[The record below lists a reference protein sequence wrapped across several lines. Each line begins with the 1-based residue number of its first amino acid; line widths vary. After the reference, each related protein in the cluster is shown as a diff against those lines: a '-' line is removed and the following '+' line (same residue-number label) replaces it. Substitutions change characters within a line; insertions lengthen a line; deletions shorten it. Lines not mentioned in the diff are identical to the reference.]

1 MESETVDRYRVQ
13 GPESIQIKIPYE
25 PAHSVLQKRWRVL
38 RIIYGCWQNRKGWWI
53 FCDVWV
59 HKIYISIHKMISKP

>member
-1 MESETVDRYRVQ
+1 MESETGDRYRVQ

-38 RIIYGCWQNRKGWWI
+38 
-53 FCDVWV
+53 
-59 HKIYISIHKMISKP
+59 